1 MCSSDLPTETPG
13 DLLAVRRQDAE
24 AWFGAQRTAGL
35 APATLR
41 SRWIAL
47 RNLYGWLTEE
57 EEIDA
62 NPMAKVKVA
71 KANPEPVRVLD
82 PADLTAL
89 LKACEGTT
97 FLDRRDMALIRTLAS
112 TGLRLAEL
120 TSLTLDDL
128 DAMGRRVPVLAN
140 LFPSGDRLMEDF
152 HYAGGLP
159 AVMQAI
165 LAHPGWA
172 AADLSSLR
180 FLNSG
185 SSIVPVALIDQFHA
199 RGVPMAQ
206 VYGSTETGPFSIA
219 LAPGDALAQVGST
232 GRPAPG
238 VQLKLAAAD
247 GTPVAPGAVGEIQLC
262 APNLMRGYHRLPA
275 GSGFVD
281 GWYATGDLARAD
293 ADGVI
298 RRLDRDRPIYDKPVG
313 NLDLLLTYNTR
324 LFRNKVRTTFQ
335 LNVSNVTESGHIQG
349 VAVNPDGNFWQY
361 RIIDPR
367 QFILT
372 ATFNL

>member
-1 MCSSDLPTETPG
+1 MTGNPAILESWELSLHGKSPGTRALYLRTANWFADWLTEQGRPTETPG

-128 DAMGRRVPVLAN
+128 DLQRRVLYVRHGK
-140 LFPSGDRLMEDF
+140 GDRARFARFDAQTATALDRYKRARARHRQASLPWLFLARGGRLGSSSVQVLLERRAEM
-152 HYAGGLP
+152 AGIGHVHPHMLRHTF
-159 AVMQAI
+159 
-165 LAHPGWA
+165 AH
-172 AADLSSLR
+172 R
-180 FLNSG
+180 FLEQGGTEGDLQQLGGWESAE
-185 SSIVPVALIDQFHA
+185 VM
-199 RGVPMAQ
+199 RR
-206 VYGSTETGPFSIA
+206 YGSARAVDRA
-219 LAPGDALAQVGST
+219 LAA
-232 GRPAPG
+232 
-238 VQLKLAAAD
+238 
-247 GTPVAPGAVGEIQLC
+247 
-262 APNLMRGYHRLPA
+262 
-275 GSGFVD
+275 
-281 GWYATGDLARAD
+281 
-293 ADGVI
+293 
-298 RRLDRDRPIYDKPVG
+298 YD
-313 NLDLLLTYNTR
+313 
-324 LFRNKVRTTFQ
+324 
-335 LNVSNVTESGHIQG
+335 
-349 VAVNPDGNFWQY
+349 AVNPMEG
-361 RIIDPR
+361 
-367 QFILT
+367 L
-372 ATFNL
+372 